1 MNTYNKVM
9 LYFWLLA
16 SIVTFIIVTF
26 KGVQEGFERW
36 SVYYLFSGLSLLMY
50 FVRKW
55 MIKRMQKHM
64 EYLQNQQGK

>member
-1 MNTYNKVM
+1 M
-9 LYFWLLA
+9 LYFWLVA
-16 SIVTFIIVTF
+16 SIITFIIVTF

-55 MIKRMQKHM
+55 MMKRMQNHID
-64 EYLQNQQGK
+64 YLQNQKNN

>member
-9 LYFWLLA
+9 LYFWLFA
-16 SIVTFIIVTF
+16 SILTFIIVTF
-26 KGVQEGFERW
+26 KGIEEGFERW

-55 MIKRMQKHM
+55 MINRMKKHM
-64 EYLQNQQGK
+64 DYLQNHQNN